1 MKTDLNKTLEQLE
14 KNVWLDPG
22 HDSYLV
28 MTVYQLRK
36 KPLKDFTIE
45 DLRITIGQNM
55 SLEYLMPIA
64 LKELKKNIL
73 AEGHFNPGDLLSNVL
88 TVDINYWK
96 KNENEWR
103 MLRELV
109 HQNKFRFTDKEF
121 AHYIKTIE
129 QTNID

>member
-14 KNVWLDPG
+14 KDVWADPG
-22 HDSYLV
+22 YDSYLV
-28 MTVYQLRK
+28 MTVYRLRK

-55 SLEYLMPIA
+55 SLEYLIPIA

-88 TVDINYWK
+88 TADINYW
-96 KNENEWR
+96 
-103 MLRELV
+103 
-109 HQNKFRFTDKEF
+109 
-121 AHYIKTIE
+121 
-129 QTNID
+129 